1 VFKLDST
8 LLGRDLIS
16 VKDLQLEEMRTIF
29 DLAKK
34 IQTAPQEYSEIL
46 RGKIVAVAFYEPS
59 TRTRLSF
66 ESAVKRMGGNTVGFS
81 DPKTA
86 SVAKGECLADSIR
99 MLDGYSDLIILRH
112 PLEGAARFA
121 SEVAEVPVINGG
133 SGAGEHPTQAL
144 LDMYTILMEKGTLD
158 GLRIAFV
165 GDLRYGRT
173 VHSLAYALA
182 NFDMTFDFV
191 APAELRMRQEILE
204 DLEEK
209 TVSFSETTEL
219 EEVLPE
225 VDVCYVTR
233 IQKERFPD
241 PSDYEKVRGSY
252 QITRKLL
259 KGAKEGMLVMHP
271 LPRVDE
277 IAFDVDD
284 LPNAV
289 YFRQARNGVFVRM
302 SLLAHIIGE

>member
-1 VFKLDST
+1 MDST
-8 LLGRDLIS
+8 LQGRDLIS
-16 VKDLQLEEMRTIF
+16 VKDLQLEEMRLIF

-46 RGKIVAVAFYEPS
+46 QGKIVAVAFYEPS

-182 NFDMTFDFV
+182 NSDMTFDFV

-209 TVSFSETTEL
+209 ISFSETTDL

-241 PSDYEKVRGSY
+241 PADYEKVRGSY

>member
-1 VFKLDST
+1 MDST
-8 LLGRDLIS
+8 LQGRDLIS
-16 VKDLQLEEMRTIF
+16 VKDLRLEEISSIF
-29 DLAKK
+29 ELAKK
-34 IQTAPQEYSEIL
+34 IQISPQEYSEVL
-46 RGKIVAVAFYEPS
+46 RGKIVAFAFYEPS

-66 ESAVKRMGGNTVGFS
+66 ETAVKRMGGNTVGFS

-121 SEVAEVPVINGG
+121 SEVAEAPVINGG

-144 LDMYTILMEKGTLD
+144 LDMYTILMEKGTLN
-158 GLRIAFV
+158 GLRIGFV

-173 VHSLAYALA
+173 VHSLAYALV
-182 NFDMTFDFV
+182 NYDITFDFV
-191 APAELRMRQEILE
+191 APPELRMRREILE
-204 DLEEK
+204 DLEQK
-209 TVSFSETTEL
+209 NISFIERIEL
-219 EEVLPE
+219 EPVLPE
-225 VDVCYVTR
+225 IDVCYVTR

-241 PSDYEKVRGSY
+241 PADYEKVRGSY

-259 KGAKEGMLVMHP
+259 RGAKEGMLVMHP

-277 IAFDVDD
+277 IAFDVDN

-289 YFRQARNGVFVRM
+289 YFRQAKNGMYVRM
-302 SLLAHIIGE
+302 SLLKHILGG

>member
-1 VFKLDST
+1 MFKLDST
-8 LLGRDLIS
+8 LQGRDLIS
-16 VKDLQLEEMRTIF
+16 VKDLQLEEMRLIF

-46 RGKIVAVAFYEPS
+46 QGKIVAVAFYEPS

-209 TVSFSETTEL
+209 ISFSETTDL

-241 PSDYEKVRGSY
+241 PADYEKVRGSY

>member
-1 VFKLDST
+1 MNST
-8 LLGRDLIS
+8 LQGRDLIS
-16 VKDLQLEEMRTIF
+16 VKDLRLEEMKAIF
-29 DLAKK
+29 DLAKM
-34 IQTAPQEYSEIL
+34 IQTAPQKYSEAL

-66 ESAVKRMGGNTVGFS
+66 ESAVKRMGGNTLGFS
-81 DPKTA
+81 DPRTA

-112 PLEGAARFA
+112 YLEGAARFA

-144 LDMYTILMEKGTLD
+144 LDMYTILLEKGTLD

-191 APAELRMRQEILE
+191 APPELRMRREILD
-204 DLEEK
+204 DLEQK
-209 TVSFSETTEL
+209 NISFSETTDL
-219 EEVLPE
+219 EKVLPE
-225 VDVCYVTR
+225 LDVCYMTR

-241 PSDYEKVRGSY
+241 PADYEKVRGSY
-252 QITRKLL
+252 QITRALL
-259 KGAKEGMLVMHP
+259 KSVKEGMLVMHP
-271 LPRVDE
+271 LPRVNE
-277 IAFDVDD
+277 IAFEVDE

-302 SLLAHIIGE
+302 SLLVHILGE